1 MIPSSI
7 VHACSV
13 LLPHL
18 IAPALRSLLLA
29 CFAAL
34 ALGAFRVKNIAP
46 RLAVWTAVLYVAL
59 AMPMLG
65 IVLPSVSLAVPA
77 AAARFVTQN
86 FGPLTASRINEEVV
100 GIQSAVPAQAPTT
113 AAISVDDYLVKLA
126 PRVRLRH
133 QRVIVSPSIAAS
145 VTNLAVSP
153 DTGLFSGS
161 VTLPPSNVSKTRQP
175 LPWVAIL
182 SFIYFAV
189 AGFFLARL
197 LLGIVFSRRL
207 VGSARP
213 IYDEE
218 ATRPLSLRAWEAGLS
233 DLPRL
238 AESAAISVPV
248 TLGILRPV
256 ILFPIEWREWDAA
269 ALHAVIAHELSHV
282 IRRDALTQC
291 LSLVHRAI
299 FWFSPLSWW
308 LHRCLADVAEE
319 ASDEAALVSGAD
331 RARYAETLLGFF
343 AALQETPHRVY
354 WHGVSMAKAGQAEK
368 RLDRILAWKGDVG
381 MRLNKFLAVGMLLA
395 GIPVVL
401 LAAAARPSV
410 ADTNGRDTSITKVS
424 LAISDGGQGQV
435 VDPTPVV
442 APARPAT
449 PMAPA
454 PNVAPS
460 PAVPIAAPTLP
471 MPGPEPMPTP
481 RVVPP
486 VIAVE
491 PNVVVMPRVQ
501 VQLRKMMSDEEV
513 QKLRDQVNDAVSRL
527 GKSKEFAEVEKNMQL
542 QLKMFQQDAKV
553 QTKFAND
560 SPKIMM
566 RGPDGR
572 FSDRYVIVSGD
583 SPIFM
588 SGDSQDVEHATAL
601 RGKVTGDFIWF
612 QRDEKS
618 YLIRDQAT
626 VNRAKELFKPEQAL
640 GAKQQALGKQ
650 QQALGDQ
657 QRDLGRKMQTIQVPL
672 PDMTA
677 DMQKIEAEMKQL
689 SAGGT
694 QQQLG
699 DLQRQLGD
707 LQRKVG
713 QVQSQAGDQERQMN
727 DPMRALG
734 QQQRQLGEQQRALGE
749 QQRDASRAARDQMK
763 QLLDDA
769 VSHGTAQPE

>member
-1 MIPSSI
+1 MISSSI
-7 VHACSV
+7 AHACSV
-13 LLPHL
+13 LLAHL
-18 IAPALRSLLLA
+18 FAPALRSLLLA

-34 ALGAFRVKNIAP
+34 ALGAFRVKNIAA

-59 AMPMLG
+59 AMPLLG
-65 IVLPSVSLAVPA
+65 VVLPSVSLAVPA
-77 AAARFVTQN
+77 AAVRFVSQN
-86 FGPLTASRINEEVV
+86 FGPLNSSRVSEEVV
-100 GIQSAVPAQAPTT
+100 GIQAVVPTQGPAL
-113 AAISVDDYLVKLA
+113 AAISPEDYTAKPA
-126 PRVRLRH
+126 PRARPRH
-133 QRVIVSPSIAAS
+133 KREIVASNIDTSVANSPGESDTS
-145 VTNLAVSP
+145 VSSRSA
-153 DTGLFSGS
+153 
-161 VTLPPSNVSKTRQP
+161 TLPALNVSETRP
-175 LPWVAIL
+175 LLPWFAIL
-182 SFIYFAV
+182 SAIYLVV
-189 AGFFLARL
+189 AGLFLARL
-197 LLGIVFSRRL
+197 FLGIIFSRRL

-213 IYDEE
+213 IYDAE
-218 ATRPLSLRAWEAGLS
+218 ATRPLSLRAWEAGLTV
-233 DLPRL
+233 LPRL
-238 AESAAISVPV
+238 AESDSISVPV

-256 ILFPIEWREWDAA
+256 ILFPAEWREWDAS

-282 IRRDALTQC
+282 VRRDALTQC

-331 RARYAETLLGFF
+331 RTRYAETLLGFF
-343 AALQETPHRVY
+343 AALQETPQRVY

-410 ADTNGRDTSITKVS
+410 ADTNTSEASITKVS
-424 LAISDGGQGQV
+424 LAISDGGQSQIA
-435 VDPTPVV
+435 DPATAV
-442 APARPAT
+442 APARPAM
-449 PMAPA
+449 PAAPA
-454 PNVAPS
+454 PNVAPT
-460 PAVPIAAPTLP
+460 PAAPVVAPALP
-471 MPGPEPMPTP
+471 MPPPEPMPTP
-481 RVVPP
+481 RAMSPA
-486 VIAVE
+486 VIVE

-501 VQLRKMMSDEEV
+501 VQLRKRMSDEEI
-513 QKLRDQVNDAVSRL
+513 QKLRDQVNDAISKV
-527 GKSKEFAEVEKNMQL
+527 GNSKEFAEVQKNMQL
-542 QLKMFQQDAKV
+542 QMKLFQQDAKV
-553 QTKFAND
+553 QTKFAPD

-566 RGPDGR
+566 RGPDGGFR
-572 FSDRYVIVSGD
+572 DRYVIVSGD

-601 RGKVTGDFIWF
+601 RSKVTGDFIWF

-626 VNRAKELFKPEQAL
+626 VNRAKELFKPEQEL
-640 GAKQQALGKQ
+640 GTKQQALGKQ

-657 QRDLGRKMQTIQVPL
+657 QRDIGKKMQTIQVPL

-699 DLQRQLGD
+699 DLQRQLGE

-713 QVQSQAGDQERQMN
+713 QVQSQAGDQQRQMS

-734 QQQRQLGEQQRALGE
+734 QQQRDLGEQQRALGE

-763 QLLDDA
+763 KLLDDA
-769 VSHGTAQPE
+769 VSHGTAQAE

>member
-29 CFAAL
+29 GFAAL
-34 ALGAFRVKNIAP
+34 ALGAFRVKNIAA

-65 IVLPSVSLAVPA
+65 LVLPSVSLAVPA
-77 AAARFVTQN
+77 AAVRFLSQN
-86 FGPLTASRINEEVV
+86 LGPLSASRVSEEVV
-100 GIQSAVPAQAPTT
+100 GIQAVAPVQIPALP
-113 AAISVDDYLVKLA
+113 AISPDDNAPKPA
-126 PRVRLRH
+126 PRARPRH
-133 QRVIVSPSIAAS
+133 QRQIVASGIGTSTTNSIVVPGTAPSS
-145 VTNLAVSP
+145 DFVTV
-153 DTGLFSGS
+153 
-161 VTLPPSNVSKTRQP
+161 PPLNVNKATQV
-175 LPWVAIL
+175 LPWAAIL
-182 SFIYFAV
+182 SAIYLAV

-197 LLGIVFSRRL
+197 FLGIIFSRRL
-207 VGSARP
+207 VRSARP
-213 IYDEE
+213 IYDAE
-218 ATRPLSLRAWEAGLS
+218 ATRPLSLRAWEAGLAIP
-233 DLPRL
+233 PRL
-238 AESAAISVPV
+238 AESDSISVPV
-248 TLGILRPV
+248 TLGILRPM
-256 ILFPIEWREWDAA
+256 ILFPAEWREWDAA

-282 IRRDALTQC
+282 IRRDALTQF
-291 LSLVHRAI
+291 LSLLHRAI

-343 AALQETPHRVY
+343 AALQETPRRVY

-368 RLDRILAWKGDVG
+368 RLDRILAWKGDAG
-381 MRLNKFLAVGMLLA
+381 MRINKFLAVGMLLA

-401 LAAAARPSV
+401 LAAAARPLV
-410 ADTNGRDTSITKVS
+410 ADTNSSDASIEKAS
-424 LAISDGGQGQV
+424 LAISDGGQSQI
-435 VDPTPVV
+435 VDPAPVV
-442 APARPAT
+442 APAKPAT
-449 PMAPA
+449 PAAPA
-454 PNVAPS
+454 PN
-460 PAVPIAAPTLP
+460 AAPTPAAPIVAPDLP
-471 MPGPEPMPTP
+471 MPAPEPMPAP
-481 RVVPP
+481 GPAIVVT
-486 VIAVE
+486 
-491 PNVVVMPRVQ
+491 PNVVMLPRVQ
-501 VQLRKMMSDEEV
+501 VQVRKMMSDEEV
-513 QKLRDQVNDAVSRL
+513 QKLREQVNDAVSRVEN
-527 GKSKEFAEVEKNMQL
+527 SKEFAEVQKNMQL

-553 QTKFAND
+553 QTKFAPD

-566 RGPDGR
+566 RGPDGGFR
-572 FSDRYVIVSGD
+572 DRYVIVSGD

-601 RGKVTGDFIWF
+601 RSKVTGDFIWF

-618 YLIRDQAT
+618 YVIRDQAT
-626 VNRAKELFKPEQAL
+626 VNRAKELFKPEQEL

-657 QRDLGRKMQTIQVPL
+657 QRDIGKKMQTIQVPL

-699 DLQRQLGD
+699 DLQRQLGE

-713 QVQSQAGDQERQMN
+713 QVQSQAGDQQRQMS

-734 QQQRQLGEQQRALGE
+734 QQQRDLGEQQRALGE
-749 QQRDASRAARDQMK
+749 QQREASRTARDQMK